1 LKTNQNL
8 FKLTYIRAFN
18 ILSIQVHENPEAEE
32 KENEETE
39 EIEEACEPKIDKYT
53 SIVNVSKSN
62 STESVNGQKST
73 SLTLAENLK
82 T

>member
-1 LKTNQNL
+1 
-8 FKLTYIRAFN
+8 LTYIRAFN
-18 ILSIQVHENPEAEE
+18 ILSIQVHENPEAKE
-32 KENEETE
+32 KKNEE
-39 EIEEACEPKIDKYT
+39 IDEACELKLDKYT
-53 SIVNVSKSN
+53 SIVHVSKSN